1 MDRSEREIALH
12 KIIYKDYIERRKNP
26 ICGLVDQFWYG
37 EMMREIVTRSRK
49 KKIKIIDLGAGTC
62 LFFETI
68 KNNPNIDY
76 TGVDSSQEMLN
87 YANSIYG
94 SFPHFHSLVK
104 NLDGDFSI
112 QEPYDAY
119 VMRSLVHHLDH
130 KDEFLKMLISRI
142 PSGALLVISEPNRNF
157 VTHALRELLKKIKK
171 GHFDQDHYDLS
182 AQYFLEHFK
191 RDDISLLGMKYFGY
205 LSYPF
210 SFPYI
215 LKLPIPAWCIRLF
228 IPIDRFFSKLP
239 IIRRLSWHV
248 IYIAQKK

>member
-26 ICGLVDQFWYG
+26 VCRLVDHFWYR
-37 EMMREIVTRSRK
+37 EMMREIVIYAK
-49 KKIKIIDLGAGTC
+49 KQKIKIIDLGAGTC

-68 KNNPNIDY
+68 KDNQDIDY

-87 YANSIYG
+87 YASSIYG
-94 SFPHFHSLVK
+94 SFPNFHSFVK
-104 NLDGDFSI
+104 NLDGDFAMRE
-112 QEPYDAY
+112 QYDVY
-119 VMRSLVHHLDH
+119 VMRSLVHHLEH
-130 KDEFLKMLISRI
+130 KDEFLKMLISSI
-142 PSGALLVISEPNRNF
+142 PSGALLVISEPNKNF
-157 VTHALRELLKKIKK
+157 ATHALRELLKKMKK

-182 AQYFLEHFK
+182 TQYFLEHFK

-205 LSYPF
+205 FSYPF

-228 IPIDRFFSKLP
+228 IPIDRILSKLP

-248 IYIAQKK
+248 IYIVQKK